1 MKKPWKLLAYGVC
14 GLVGIWLTA
23 KVLLPVGLPFL
34 LGYLLSRAAA
44 PAERLLRTK
53 ARFPRWL
60 ASFLSVTAISAVLI
74 ALLWLLGRGLFSAA
88 QRMGTRLPGLL
99 ESMEQPL
106 QALHAKLLRLAANLP
121 ASLAAAA
128 TTWIDRLF
136 EGGSVVAGTV
146 SERVL
151 SFAGSL
157 LSWVPNLFLFIL
169 TALLSAYLF
178 SSQKEVLQKAVHR
191 HLPESWL
198 TRFSSV
204 RKRLKIALGGYFK
217 AQGCLLLVTFS
228 LLTAGLLLLRRPHAV
243 VTALVIAL
251 IDALPVFGVGAVLI
265 PWGILSFLQGDTT
278 LAVGLLLLYAVSALC
293 RTVLEPRFM
302 GRQMGLN
309 PLLTLLCLYAGFR
322 LFGVL
327 GMILVP
333 LAVILLKQLYD
344 LLEAA

>member
-14 GLVGIWLTA
+14 GLVSIWLTA

-157 LSWVPNLFLFIL
+157 LSWVP
-169 TALLSAYLF
+169 
-178 SSQKEVLQKAVHR
+178 
-191 HLPESWL
+191 
-198 TRFSSV
+198 
-204 RKRLKIALGGYFK
+204 
-217 AQGCLLLVTFS
+217 
-228 LLTAGLLLLRRPHAV
+228 
-243 VTALVIAL
+243 
-251 IDALPVFGVGAVLI
+251 
-265 PWGILSFLQGDTT
+265 
-278 LAVGLLLLYAVSALC
+278 
-293 RTVLEPRFM
+293 
-302 GRQMGLN
+302 
-309 PLLTLLCLYAGFR
+309 
-322 LFGVL
+322 
-327 GMILVP
+327 
-333 LAVILLKQLYD
+333 
-344 LLEAA
+344 